1 MFHDWRDCPIRR
13 DKLDILKDILA
24 ICNKRRAK
32 KTEITY
38 GSNLS
43 FIKVNEYL
51 SWLIAHKF
59 LKQDGNTYEATP
71 AGRSFLVKLSHVKKL

>member
-1 MFHDWRDCPIRR
+1 MRR

-51 SWLIAHKF
+51 GWLIAHEF
-59 LKQDGNTYEATP
+59 LKKEGNTFETTP
-71 AGRSFLVKLSHVKKL
+71 AGRTFLVKLSHVKKL

>member
-1 MFHDWRDCPIRR
+1 MRR
-13 DKLDILKDILA
+13 DKLEILKDILA

-43 FIKVNEYL
+43 FTKVNEYL
-51 SWLIAHKF
+51 SWLIAHEF
-59 LKQDGNTYEATP
+59 LKKEGNTFETTP